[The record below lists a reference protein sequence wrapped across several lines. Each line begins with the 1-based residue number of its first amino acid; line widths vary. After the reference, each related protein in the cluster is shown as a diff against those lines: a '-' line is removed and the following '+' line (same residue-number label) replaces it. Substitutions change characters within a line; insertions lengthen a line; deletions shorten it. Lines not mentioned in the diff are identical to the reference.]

1 MNDLDI
7 TIERVF
13 DDSVDGIARFFEILI
28 KHSQKDN
35 KSKKKENK
43 EK

>member
-13 DDSVDGIARFFEILI
+13 DDSVDGIAKFFEILI
-28 KHSQKDN
+28 KHSQNDN
-35 KSKKKENK
+35 EKKEEKKKEM
-43 EK
+43 